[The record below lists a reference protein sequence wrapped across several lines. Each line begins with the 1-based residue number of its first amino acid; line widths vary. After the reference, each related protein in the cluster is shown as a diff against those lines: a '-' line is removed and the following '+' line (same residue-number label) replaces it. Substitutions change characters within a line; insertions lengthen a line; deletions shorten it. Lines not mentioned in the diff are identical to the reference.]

1 MISNRELQISNYKFS
16 PGYKIVLR
24 NSKIINSSGSVRSFV
39 LASLCLISFFCY
51 SQKWDTIP
59 NLPDLYKQRVEL
71 FKKEPVVE
79 GKILFLG
86 NSITQGGNWKTLLND
101 STVIN
106 RGIGGD
112 ITFGILNRLD
122 DVTKRKPSKVF
133 LLIGIND
140 ISKNIPDE
148 VIMENIFSIVNKI
161 KGGLPKTEI
170 YVQSILPLN
179 PGFEKFPPNY
189 DKQAHVITL
198 NKELKKYADRLKYT
212 FVDLYP
218 EFLNKDNLLEAKYS
232 TDGLHLNAAGYSHW
246 VSVLR
251 SLKYVN

>member
-1 MISNRELQISNYKFS
+1 MTADYEFQFTRCDFS
-16 PGYKIVLR
+16 GEPEIIIR
-24 NSKIINSSGSVRSFV
+24 NSKIINSLKSIRDILFV
-39 LASLCLISFFCY
+39 LLCFISFAGY
-51 SQKWDTIP
+51 TQKWDTIP
-59 NLPDLYKQRVEL
+59 ILPELYKQRVEL

-79 GKILFLG
+79 GKIIFLG
-86 NSITQGGNWKTLLND
+86 NSITQGGNWKQLLKD

-112 ITFGILNRLD
+112 ITFGVLGRLD
-122 DVTKRKPSKVF
+122 DVMKRKPSKLF

-161 KGGLPKTEI
+161 RGGSPKTEI

-179 PGFEKFPPNY
+179 PTFEKFPANY
-189 DKQAHVITL
+189 DKAPQVMTL
-198 NKELKKYADRLKYT
+198 NAQLKKFADRLKYT

-218 EFLNKDNLLEAKYS
+218 KFSDKDNLLDVKYS
-232 TDGLHLNAAGYSHW
+232 TDGLHLNAAGYHHW
-246 VSVLR
+246 VAILKE
-251 SLKYVN
+251 LKYL